1 MIKPAS
7 LRAALEAALPELRD
21 NPDRLQM
28 LVEDG
33 GIATAPGCLSF
44 GYRYTLKAMILD
56 YAGHLDQVII
66 PLRAWIEENEP
77 PLIQNAE
84 LREKGFR
91 FEVDWIKVD
100 AVDLQIT
107 LQLSE
112 SVRVQRLPDGN
123 IRATHLGEPVAEWE
137 GAGVT
142 DWTVTVEEV
151 RE

>member
-1 MIKPAS
+1 MNKPAS

-33 GIATAPGCLSF
+33 GISTAPGRLSF
-44 GYRYTLKAMILD
+44 GYRYTLKTLILD

-66 PLRAWIEENEP
+66 PLRAWIEQNEP

-91 FEVDWIKVD
+91 FEVDWVKAD

-112 SVRVQRLPDGN
+112 AVRVERLPGGD

-142 DWTVTVEEV
+142 DWKITVDEV

>member
-28 LVEDG
+28 FVEDG
-33 GIATAPGCLSF
+33 GTTGAPGKLSF
-44 GYRYTLKAMILD
+44 GYRYTVKVLITD
-56 YAGHLDQVII
+56 YTGHLDQVMI
-66 PLRAWIEENEP
+66 PLHAWIEENEY
-77 PLIQNAE
+77 PLVQNHE
-84 LREKGFR
+84 LRERGFR
-91 FEVDWIKVD
+91 FAVEWVSLNS
-100 AVDLQIT
+100 VDLQIT

-137 GAGVT
+137 GTGVT
-142 DWTVTVEEV
+142 DWTITVEEG

>member
-1 MIKPAS
+1 M
-7 LRAALEAALPELRD
+7 RAALEAALPELRD

-28 LVEDG
+28 FVEDG
-33 GIATAPGCLSF
+33 GTAGAPGKLSF
-44 GYRYTLKAMILD
+44 RYRYTLKALITD
-56 YAGHLDQVII
+56 YAGHLDQVMI
-66 PLRAWIEENEP
+66 PLHAWIEENEP

-91 FEVDWIKVD
+91 FEVDWVTVN

-107 LQLSE
+107 LRLSE
-112 SVRVQRLPDGN
+112 SVRVERLPDGN
-123 IRATHLGEPVAEWE
+123 IRATHQGEPVAEWE

-142 DWTVTVEEV
+142 DWTITVEEV